1 MKSMTGY
8 GTASASLG
16 EGELIAEIRALNHRY
31 LEVRTTMSPD
41 LMPYAHEAEQA
52 LRKAVSRG
60 RYDLR
65 IRTVGATPTALE
77 LDVDAARQTYAALLA
92 LHEELGAAG
101 EVTVAAVIGV
111 LPEPLRAR
119 PADTA
124 VGDAILQVVRKAVES
139 LDEMRRAEADALCLE
154 LRSSLEAVRS
164 LRDEAVARCAAA
176 VSTQHERLRERV
188 RLLLADPDAALD
200 SNRLEVEIALIA
212 DRADVTEELVRIESH
227 AAQLDTLLASEVA
240 VGRKLD
246 FLLQELN
253 REANTLCAKV
263 QDAAIT
269 HIGVEMKSEIERMRQ
284 QAANIL

>member
-8 GTASASLG
+8 GTASVALG
-16 EGELIAEIRALNHRY
+16 EGELVAEIRALNHRY
-31 LEVRTTMSPD
+31 LEVRTTVSPD

-52 LRKAVSRG
+52 LRRAVSRG

-65 IRTVGATPTALE
+65 IRSAGATPTALE
-77 LDVDAARQTYAALLA
+77 LDVEAARQTYAALLA

-101 EVTVAAVIGV
+101 EVTLAAAIGV
-111 LPEPLRAR
+111 LPEPLRAP
-119 PADTA
+119 PADTE
-124 VGDAILQVVRKAVES
+124 VGDTIARVVERAVES
-139 LDEMRRAEADALCLE
+139 LDAMRREEAAALGIE
-154 LRSSLEAVRS
+154 LRASLEAVRR
-164 LRDEAVARCAAA
+164 LRDEAVARCGAA
-176 VSTQHERLRERV
+176 VSTQQERLRERV
-188 RLLLADPDAALD
+188 RLLLADGDAAVD
-200 SNRLEVEIALIA
+200 SSRLEAEIALIA
-212 DRADVTEELVRIESH
+212 DRGDVTEELVRIESH
-227 AAQLDTLLASEVA
+227 AAQLDTLLESEAA